1 MNLIKYEFKRLKG
14 YQSEWQIVFIIAAVI
29 YCIGGILSTILL
41 NGEIQPWAKI
51 NENFQ
56 SSSNLDVVKSSKV
69 GFETQSNNP
78 TFDSSE
84 EKAEKKKQNDPD
96 LFHI

>member
-1 MNLIKYEFKRLKG
+1 M
-14 YQSEWQIVFIIAAVI
+14 FIIAAVI
-29 YCIGGILSTILL
+29 YCIGGLLSTILL

-56 SSSNLDVVKSSKV
+56 SSSNLDVVKSKSKV

-84 EKAEKKKQNDPD
+84 ETAEKKKQNDPN